1 MWLMKVP
8 IRPLSTQSQA
18 RGFVV
23 DLTALALCFR
33 LRARRDESRAYLI
46 ATAFGGDAIPPSR
59 FIGTET
65 SMHS

>member
-1 MWLMKVP
+1 MFLYRSIEIHIFIYITIYYYISVP
-8 IRPLSTQSQA
+8 ERPVESDSGEGL
-18 RGFVV
+18 VV
-23 DLTALALCFR
+23 ILTF
-33 LRARRDESRAYLI
+33 YFI